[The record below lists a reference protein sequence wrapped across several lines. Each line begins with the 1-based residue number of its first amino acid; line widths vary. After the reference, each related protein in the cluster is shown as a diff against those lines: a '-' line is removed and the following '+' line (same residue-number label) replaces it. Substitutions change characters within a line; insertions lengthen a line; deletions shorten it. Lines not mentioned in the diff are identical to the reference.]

1 MPQLIKII
9 IASAILCLAGCATAQ
24 KGAMIG
30 AYSDIKKAKFQEA
43 LGSLSEAESYVKPSP
58 ALQAEISFLRGQC
71 YEGLKRIPEAIGSY
85 KYLVATFPESIY
97 AYQAKER
104 LLALEAK

>member
-1 MPQLIKII
+1 MSKLIKIVVVS
-9 IASAILCLAGCATAQ
+9 IALSLAGCATAQ

-30 AYSDIKKAKFQEA
+30 AYSDIKKSKFQEA
-43 LGSLSEAESYVKPSP
+43 LSELSQAESYLKPSP

-104 LLALEAK
+104 IQVLEKQ